1 MAHSIILYDWNIY
14 KKAVAELIGYQMN
27 KFEIELFFDG
37 IYATEIEDEHGNF
50 FSNFDEDFGS
60 IKLTG
65 TEALSNEALVKYVSE
80 NLKIIFDGTLDNAEH
95 FKSYAVRNFDGP
107 SGAHYTES
115 GLSLGSL
122 SLFLEVETT
131 HDNTDEIDFDDFF
144 HIVVF
149 QLVRSKMTISF
160 TEFEGYHSNISS
172 N

>member
-1 MAHSIILYDWNIY
+1 MS
-14 KKAVAELIGYQMN
+14 KVEIG
-27 KFEIELFFDG
+27 LFFDG
-37 IYATEIEDEHGNF
+37 IYATEIEDQNGNF
-50 FSNFDEDFGS
+50 FSNFDDDFGS

-65 TEALSNEALVKYVSE
+65 TETLSDEALVKYVSE

-107 SGAHYTES
+107 LSAHYTES

-131 HDNTDEIDFDDFF
+131 HDDTDEIDFDDFF

-149 QLVRSKMTISF
+149 QLVRNNMTISC
-160 TEFEGYHSNISS
+160 TEFEGYHSNILSH
-172 N
+172 